1 MSRERTPRTG
11 CCQFLASSLC
21 FQKLRATGGFEF
33 FFTILT
39 IDGTIQKSGE
49 QFRGRCHKVRKPLRC
64 NGFEPASF
72 LSTRHKPNPL
82 NRNGLRGFRF
92 AFQGCFEP
100 PYFPYFRIFSG
111 HLGARCCKSVA
122 NFFDPLCHAFSRIA
136 SLTFSAVFP
145 SRERRS

>member
-72 LSTRHKPNPL
+72 LSTRHIGRL
-82 NRNGLRGFRF
+82 
-92 AFQGCFEP
+92 A
-100 PYFPYFRIFSG
+100 I
-111 HLGARCCKSVA
+111 CKSAFLCGDIHKGVFIPA
-122 NFFDPLCHAFSRIA
+122 LLLTLGSHRLKILKGDVKLDFQRVVPININGFDKLGYNHLFLVECA
-136 SLTFSAVFP
+136 SVV
-145 SRERRS
+145 